1 MSMQVPNL
9 SQSPRTQGFQAPE
22 SPEDEDELFAK
33 GLTELAYRAM
43 QKSQPEL
50 MAEIITFRI
59 LDANAEE
66 GRGLGVFILNHQQDI
81 LFIPC
86 VVSDNAVKP
95 LDLFYSRSTDQ
106 IYPLTSGWLREA
118 TKNNLNQLGTG
129 VRPPKDM
136 PTDVDVRNLVVPPAT
151 GRYAYAS
158 ANEDWDEH
166 ARVFM
171 TRLLQKEA
179 ADASAPAPP
188 THFLSLLEASP
199 AHVKLGFARALR
211 GSKKMAENYAA
222 YYGKDNL
229 LAVLKPLSQTAK
241 SEEAPSPG
249 FKLEVPMKH
258 DVFLATTATPAQE
271 MKARLGPEEAAH
283 AYREVHS
290 RGFYV
295 KDERKGPRKDLF
307 SYAESDL
314 QFVEPTATGMYDV
327 WLSNGTVERAIVIA
341 QPVELRHKGDEEET
355 RDFYYQR
362 SVNDPPDRKYVVLLS
377 GGRYAEVS
385 RLIAQ
390 PVTTESQKDVEDFI
404 RENTEKAPTNQS
416 RGVLIGTHN
425 MSTRGTFPVYAHEV
439 SSSGPM
445 TTFAADGVDVTIND
459 LAHGVRIIRPQNSR
473 SAILSGDFRW
483 WKCKERLLAGEIVT
497 SSNTAMRLAE
507 VALLKKGAKALN
519 VKKAGEMYVV
529 EGERLAKLPAVVKI
543 ATAYDLSI
551 PVSANVIAAVDAQ
564 LPTLMYAV
572 KLADGESLNP
582 DGSPMQPTQQ
592 APAGPS
598 GLDLATSEKIQQ
610 IDAQIQALSSMKS
623 MLSEVQMRAQA
634 IDGGGGA
641 MAAPAAAASMSAGP
655 GTLQGQPM
663 MAAPPQAAQAAPP
676 APDAGA
682 DPSQGGAPAPGG
694 APVPPDAEPPPPP
707 VMPAGEVSAD
717 SVASQVNPEYA
728 DQAAGLNDANIFDA
742 VAVAS
747 LARTKQIGETIQNY
761 LPALDRALDN
771 LGRIVLLFY
780 VKENE
785 IREAIGNEKYTESE
799 QKLRDTFKGLGESLL
814 DVGQYADQLGKPQMQ
829 QNAMR

>member
-1 MSMQVPNL
+1 MSMQVPL

-50 MAEIITFRI
+50 ISEIITFRI
-59 LDANAEE
+59 IDANAEE

-81 LFIPC
+81 LFVPC

-118 TKNNLNQLGTG
+118 TKNNINQLGSG
-129 VRPPKDM
+129 VRPPRDM
-136 PTDVDVRNLVVPPAT
+136 PTDVDIRNLVVPPAT

-158 ANEDWDEH
+158 ADEDWDTH
-166 ARVFM
+166 AHEFIE
-171 TRLLQKEA
+171 RLLEKEA
-179 ADASAPAPP
+179 ADATAPAPP
-188 THFLSLLEASP
+188 THFLALLEASP
-199 AHVKLGFARALR
+199 PHVKLGFARALR

-222 YYGKDNL
+222 YYGKENL
-229 LAVLKPLSQTAK
+229 LAILRPSATKTAK
-241 SEEAPSPG
+241 EKDDAPSPG

-258 DVFLATTATPAQE
+258 DVFLATTSTPAQE
-271 MKARLGPEEAAH
+271 MKARLGPEEAAL
-283 AYREVHS
+283 AYKSVHS

-295 KDERKGPRKDLF
+295 KDERKGERKDLF

-314 QFVEPTATGMYDV
+314 QFIEPSATGLYDV
-327 WLSNGTVERAIVIA
+327 WLSDGSVERAIVIA
-341 QPVELRHKGDEEET
+341 QPFELRHKGDEQRT
-355 RDFYYQR
+355 RDTYYETHL
-362 SVNDPPDRKYVVLLS
+362 NDSTDRKYVVLLS
-377 GGRYAEVS
+377 GGRWAEVR

-404 RENTEKAPTNQS
+404 RKNTEKAPTNKS
-416 RGVLIGTHN
+416 HGVLIATYG
-425 MSTRGTFPVYAHEV
+425 MATRGSFPVYAHDV
-439 SSSGPM
+439 SSNGPM
-445 TTFAADGVDVTIND
+445 TTFEADGVAVTINA
-459 LAHGVRIIRPQNSR
+459 LAHGVRVIRPQNSK

-483 WKCKERLLAGEIVT
+483 WKCTERLLAGAIVT
-497 SSNTAMRLAE
+497 SSNTAMRLMEA
-507 VALLKKGAKALN
+507 ALLKKGAKALN
-519 VKKAGEMYVV
+519 VKKAGDHYVV
-529 EGERLAKLPAVVKI
+529 AGQRLPRLQAAVKI
-543 ATAYDLSI
+543 ATEYDLSI
-551 PVSANVIAAVDAQ
+551 PKSVDVLTAIDAQ

-572 KLADGESLNP
+572 KVADGESLNP
-582 DGSPMQPTQQ
+582 DGSPMQAPQ

-598 GLDLATSEKIQQ
+598 GIDLATSEKIQQ
-610 IDAQIQALSSMKS
+610 IDAQMAALQGMKA
-623 MLSEVQMRAQA
+623 MLSEVQARAQA
-634 IDGGGGA
+634 IDSGGGA
-641 MAAPAAAASMSAGP
+641 MAAPAAAASMAAGP
-655 GTLQGQPM
+655 GMLQGQPVM
-663 MAAPPQAAQAAPP
+663 APP
-676 APDAGA
+676 APQQP
-682 DPSQGGAPAPGG
+682 DPAQGQGMALSQGGAPAPGG
-694 APVPPDAEPPPPP
+694 APPPPNAELPPPP

-728 DQAAGLNDANIFDA
+728 DQAASLNDANIFDA
-742 VAVAS
+742 VAVSS

-780 VKENE
+780 VKESE

-814 DVGQYADQLGKPQMQ
+814 DIGQYADQLGKPLQ
-829 QNAMR
+829 QPVR